1 MVMIIGRGQAIT
13 KEIITIPRVEEMARG
28 AATLTILIIAKMVGT
43 VVKEMAQIKVLT
55 EEAPVPIITAGS
67 VVIVEEAVATQ
78 GTIVMNTT
86 WRKLVNQI
94 GSRSD

>member
-1 MVMIIGRGQAIT
+1 MIIGRGQAIT

-28 AATLTILIIAKMVGT
+28 AATLTILIIEKMVGT

-55 EEAPVPIITAGS
+55 EAVPITTTGS
-67 VVIVEEAVATQ
+67 VVIMEEAGATQ

-86 WRKLVNQI
+86 WRRLVNQI
-94 GSRSD
+94 GSKND

>member
-1 MVMIIGRGQAIT
+1 MIIGRGQAIT

-28 AATLTILIIAKMVGT
+28 AATLTILIIEKMVGT
-43 VVKEMAQIKVLT
+43 VVKEMARIKLLT
-55 EEAPVPIITAGS
+55 EVVPIITAGS

-78 GTIVMNTT
+78 ETIVMNTT

>member
-13 KEIITIPRVEEMARG
+13 KEIITTIPRVEEMARG
-28 AATLTILIIAKMVGT
+28 AATLTVLIIEKMVGT
-43 VVKEMAQIKVLT
+43 VLKEMARIKLLT
-55 EEAPVPIITAGS
+55 EITAGS
-67 VVIVEEAVATQ
+67 VVMVEEAVATQ

>member
-28 AATLTILIIAKMVGT
+28 AATLTILIIEKMVGT

-55 EEAPVPIITAGS
+55 EAVPIITAGS

>member
-28 AATLTILIIAKMVGT
+28 AATLTILIIEKMVGT
-43 VVKEMAQIKVLT
+43 VVKEMARIKLLT
-55 EEAPVPIITAGS
+55 EAVPIITTGS
-67 VVIVEEAVATQ
+67 VVIMEEAVATQ
-78 GTIVMNTT
+78 ETIVMNTT

>member
-13 KEIITIPRVEEMARG
+13 KEIIIIPRVEEMARG
-28 AATLTILIIAKMVGT
+28 AATLTILIIEKMVGT
-43 VVKEMAQIKVLT
+43 VVKEMARIKLLT
-55 EEAPVPIITAGS
+55 EAVPIITAGS
-67 VVIVEEAVATQ
+67 VVTVEEAVATQ